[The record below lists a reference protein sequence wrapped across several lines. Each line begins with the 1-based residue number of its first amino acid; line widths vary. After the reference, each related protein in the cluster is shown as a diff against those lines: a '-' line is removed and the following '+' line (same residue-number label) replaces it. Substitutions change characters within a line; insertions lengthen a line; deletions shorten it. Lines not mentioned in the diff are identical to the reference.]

1 MRPMAL
7 FLLLIAALFLLGF
20 AVHTLLWV
28 ALVALVAWFAVL
40 MVRPPER
47 PARRCDG
54 SPLAMLAGAWA
65 GSGC

>member
-7 FLLLIAALFLLGF
+7 FLLLIAALFLLG
-20 AVHTLLWV
+20 
-28 ALVALVAWFAVL
+28 FAVL

-65 GSGC
+65 

>member
-40 MVRPPER
+40 MVRPR
-47 PARRCDG
+47 GRGRRFRT
-54 SPLAMLAGAWA
+54 
-65 GSGC
+65 